1 MMKCSLGERPCR
13 PGLCQGRYSRTRLVN
28 LPECRRGPS
37 LSAADRVRLPITY
50 FRGAIRNP
58 VGQLPRFQSL
68 EDCALADSQR
78 LSTLIRI
85 PVFSRHRTGSV
96 NPEFFGSSQNSPE
109 VSPMGKRMPMSA
121 WASWTT
127 SRSSRHLDSQT
138 SEKRQGHNY
147 ASLDFGL
154 CAIFLLVTTTQELR
168 EV

>member
-1 MMKCSLGERPCR
+1 MMKCSVCDPPCR
-13 PGLCQGRYSRTRLVN
+13 GGLCQGRYSRTGLVN
-28 LPECRRGPS
+28 LPECRQGASAP
-37 LSAADRVRLPITY
+37 AADRVRLPITY

-58 VGQLPRFQSL
+58 VGQLPRFHSL
-68 EDCALADSQR
+68 EDCALADSQL

-109 VSPMGKRMPMSA
+109 VSPMGKRMPMST

-138 SEKRQGHNY
+138 SEKDKG
-147 ASLDFGL
+147 
-154 CAIFLLVTTTQELR
+154 TTMRAWTSVFAR
-168 EV
+168 FFCW